1 MHLPTQSFFYV
12 LVRSRSLVDS
22 GFQVVD
28 PGKASPPWFF
38 LPSVLQQRHKF
49 ALALVVR
56 MFHLDIDR

>member
-1 MHLPTQSFFYV
+1 M
-12 LVRSRSLVDS
+12 RSTTILRSLVDS

-38 LPSVLQQRHKF
+38 LPSVLQQSHRF

-56 MFHLDIDR
+56 MFHLDINR